1 MFIFPKQGLAGKSF
15 ADKANEESDWAQVG
29 SIDVMEDFTR
39 KIEYGNDTGLFCVTV
54 THVASDTFLKTYFQA
69 ACAPS
74 PAIDL
79 ADLNKINTASEQMVL
94 KLEG

>member
-1 MFIFPKQGLAGKSF
+1 MTAFLGQEFLEKS
-15 ADKANEESDWAQVG
+15 AEESDWTQVG
-29 SIDVMEDFTR
+29 SIDALEDFSR
-39 KIEYGNDTGLFCVTV
+39 KVEYGHDTGLFCVTV
-54 THVASDTFLKTYFQA
+54 THIASDHSLRTYFQA

-79 ADLNKINTASEQMVL
+79 ADLNMINKVSEQMVL